1 MSLDLPD
8 MWAAL
13 SLMRA
18 QSVSAECSVL
28 GRSGRGRTVRV
39 EGEGGVSCSSTIW
52 TTCLVN
58 TFNYL
63 FVAF

>member
-1 MSLDLPD
+1 MSLDFS
-8 MWAAL
+8 L
-13 SLMRA
+13 SCVRRA
-18 QSVSAECSVL
+18 SVQSAVFLS
-28 GRSGRGRTVRV
+28 RSGRGRTVRV